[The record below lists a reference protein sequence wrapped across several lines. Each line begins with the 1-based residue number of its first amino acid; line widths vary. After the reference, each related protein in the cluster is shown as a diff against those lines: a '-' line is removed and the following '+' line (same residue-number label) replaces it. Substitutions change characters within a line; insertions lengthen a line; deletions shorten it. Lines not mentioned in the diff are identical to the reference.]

1 MELSSEGCGL
11 TLGVKGLEE
20 GGRERE
26 IYDGGRSKL
35 AGVREDAAG
44 DWLRPLAN
52 SEASGAARKK
62 EEKSSYHLLGATVLA
77 AV

>member
-1 MELSSEGCGL
+1 M
-11 TLGVKGLEE
+11 GVKGLEE
-20 GGRERE
+20 GGRAGRE

-44 DWLRPLAN
+44 NWLRPLAN